1 MVLLHA
7 DTRLYEQAKLG
18 SDFARNAPEAI
29 VEQVSDTSLINS
41 VLIPL
46 IIGENG
52 RSASEE

>member
-1 MVLLHA
+1 MLI
-7 DTRLYEQAKLG
+7 RSYKQAKLG

-29 VEQVSDTSLINS
+29 VEQVRYTSLMNS

-52 RSASEE
+52 RGASEE

>member
-29 VEQVSDTSLINS
+29 VEQVRDTSLINS

-46 IIGENG
+46 IIGKNG
-52 RSASEE
+52 RGASEE